1 MWPGIGQRSAL
12 GDHDKLNAIHWCSSK
27 LGFSSLSHTAFYAAV
42 FAYFSLYF
50 LVAQRVKRL
59 SAMQEIWVRSL
70 GQADPLQ
77 KEMATHSSILTWE
90 IPWTEDL
97 VGYSPWD
104 HKESDKTEHARKSDP

>member
-70 GQADPLQ
+70 GQADPLE
-77 KEMATHSSILTWE
+77 KEMATHSSTHAWE
-90 IPWTEDL
+90 IPWTEEDGKL
-97 VGYSPWD
+97 QSIGLQRI
-104 HKESDKTEHARKSDP
+104 EHYLAIK